1 MGLADWLRILLLSL
15 LWGSSFFYIE
25 IALQSSGP
33 LTIVLARVA
42 LAATAL
48 MLYCKLRGTPIAL
61 NRRVLGSLCVLAL
74 LGSVLPFSLITAGQ
88 TQIESGLTAIL
99 IAAAPFFTVL
109 LGHVWSRME
118 PATLPKITGILIGM
132 AGVAVLM
139 GADVGQ
145 GLSGSLI
152 GQLAVLT
159 AAFVYASSA
168 LYARRFRE
176 MPPSLLSAWM
186 LTFSTL
192 ILAPVAFLIERPFE
206 TFPEPS
212 GLAAI
217 AALALLSTAF
227 AYLLYFRVLAS
238 AGATN
243 AMLVTFVQ
251 PLVAI
256 LLGVLFL
263 HERFEVHQLAGMML
277 IFIGLALVDGRVV
290 RYVARRT

>member
-192 ILAPVAFLIERPFE
+192 ILAPIAFLIERPFE

-263 HERFEVHQLAGMML
+263 HERFELHHLAGMML

-290 RYVARRT
+290 RYVARRA

>member
-15 LWGSSFFYIE
+15 VWGSSFFYIE

-33 LTIVLARVA
+33 LTIVLARVG
-42 LAATAL
+42 LAASAL

-61 NRRVLGSLCVLAL
+61 DRRLLGSLCVLSL
-74 LGSVLPFSLITAGQ
+74 LGNVLPFSLITLGQ
-88 TQIESGLTAIL
+88 TQIESGLAAIL
-99 IAAAPFFTVL
+99 IAATPFFTVL

-118 PATLPKITGILIGM
+118 PATLPKVTGVLIGI

-145 GLSGSLI
+145 GLSGSLA
-152 GQLAVLT
+152 GQLAVLA
-159 AAFVYASSA
+159 AAFVYGFSA

-176 MPPSLLSAWM
+176 MRPSLLSAWM

-192 ILAPVAFLIERPFE
+192 ILAPVAFLIERPFA
-206 TFPEPS
+206 TFPEAS

-263 HERFEVHQLAGMML
+263 HERFEPHHLAGMLL
-277 IFIGLALVDGRVV
+277 IFVGLALVDGRIV
-290 RYVARRT
+290 RYVVKRA

>member
-99 IAAAPFFTVL
+99 IAATPFFTVL

-118 PATLPKITGILIGM
+118 PATLPKIAGILIGM

-139 GADVGQ
+139 GVDVGQ

-192 ILAPVAFLIERPFE
+192 ILAPVAFLMERPFE

-251 PLVAI
+251 PLVAV

-263 HERFEVHQLAGMML
+263 HERFEVHHLAGMML

-290 RYVARRT
+290 RYVARRA